1 MIENLWLNLMSIKK
15 GGNYD
20 KGRINFKGGK

>member
-1 MIENLWLNLMSIKK
+1 MIENLWLNSMSIKK

-20 KGRINFKGGK
+20 KDRINFKGGK